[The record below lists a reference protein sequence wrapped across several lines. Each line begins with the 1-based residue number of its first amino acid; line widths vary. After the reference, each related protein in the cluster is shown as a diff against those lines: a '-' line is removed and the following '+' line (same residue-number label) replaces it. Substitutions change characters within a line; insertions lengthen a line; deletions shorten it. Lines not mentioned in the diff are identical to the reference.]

1 MKTNFRSAL
10 TVSLLASLWIAFGG
24 GATAKAQQHGEADM
38 AGYTPVSYCE
48 LVRHPK
54 EYDGKNVAVRASYRY
69 GFEWQEM
76 FCIKCRDQGKTWLE
90 FEAET
95 ASAVRRA
102 LGKAPRHQ
110 GTLNA
115 TFYGTFRGAKG
126 PYGDGGYVFRFDV
139 KSVKAVEIV
148 SKDGWAPERLSASE
162 QQKLCL
168 GDEEK
173 PPVTEKK
180 H

>member
-1 MKTNFRSAL
+1 MKTHFRSAL
-10 TVSLLASLWIAFGG
+10 TAVLLGCLWIVLWG
-24 GATAKAQQHGEADM
+24 GATAGAQQHGEADM

-54 EYDGKNVAVRASYRY
+54 EYDGKNVAVLATYRY

-76 FCIKCRDQGKTWLE
+76 FCMKCRDQGKTWLE
-90 FEAET
+90 FETES
-95 ASAVRRA
+95 ASAIRRA

-115 TFYGTFRGAKG
+115 TFYGTFRGTKG

-139 KSVKAVEIV
+139 KSVKAVDIV

-162 QQKLCL
+162 QQKLCQ
-168 GDEEK
+168 GDEKETAAERK
-173 PPVTEKK
+173 R
-180 H
+180 

>member
-1 MKTNFRSAL
+1 MKTNFQSVL

-24 GATAKAQQHGEADM
+24 GATAKAQQRGEANM
-38 AGYTPVSYCE
+38 AGYIPVSYCE

-54 EYDGKNVAVRASYRY
+54 EYDGKNVAVRATYRY

-76 FCIKCRDQGKTWLE
+76 FCMKCRDQGKTWLE
-90 FEAET
+90 FGTET

-115 TFYGTFRGAKG
+115 TFYGTFRGTKG

-139 KSVKAVEIV
+139 ESVKAVEIV

-162 QQKLCL
+162 QQRLCQ
-168 GDEEK
+168 GDEK
-173 PPVTEKK
+173 DTAAGTK